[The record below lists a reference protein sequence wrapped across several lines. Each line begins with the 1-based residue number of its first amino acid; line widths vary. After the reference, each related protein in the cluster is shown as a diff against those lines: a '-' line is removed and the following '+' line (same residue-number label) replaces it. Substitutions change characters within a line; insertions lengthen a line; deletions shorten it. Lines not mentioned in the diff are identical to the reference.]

1 MRVLQVIPSLSA
13 VHGGPSV
20 VLPVIERILTAQGF
34 AVETITTDDEGA
46 GSQNLKGDGLER
58 SENGVVRRYFPKQT
72 DFYKVSLPM
81 ARWLKREVKRFDLIH
96 IHALFSFSSLAA
108 ARAAKQA
115 GVPYIIRPLGVLN
128 QYGITQRRAL
138 LKRFSLYWVEAPAL
152 RNAAAVHFTMEAE
165 REEAELLGIP
175 FKSVVIPLGME
186 PQELPLPDPSVP
198 PYVLFLSRIDPKKN
212 LESLLDAWCAV
223 VNTRPDWRLVIAG
236 SGGAEYLASLKGR
249 CASLGIAGSVDWAG
263 QVEGEEKARLLVNAG
278 IFTLPSFSE
287 NFGIAAAEAMQAGKA
302 CLFTAGVAVG
312 AWAAKSGAAVVSG
325 ESASEL
331 ATALAGM
338 MDDPTG
344 RLELGRRAAAFAA
357 AELSAAVM
365 GQRLVKLYRE
375 LVPLTA

>member
-1 MRVLQVIPSLSA
+1 MRVLHVIPSLSA
-13 VHGGPSV
+13 VHGGPSI
-20 VLPVIERILTAQGF
+20 VLPVMERALAQEGIS
-34 AVETITTDDEGA
+34 VETVTTDDEGL
-46 GSQNLKGDGLER
+46 GKRNEIGDGKAR
-58 SENGVVRRYFPKQT
+58 RENGITRRYFPKQT
-72 DFYKVSLPM
+72 EFYKVSLPM
-81 ARWLKREVKRFDLIH
+81 ARWLKREVGRFDLIH
-96 IHALFSFSSLAA
+96 IHALFSFSSLTA

-138 LKRFSLYWVEAPAL
+138 LKRFSLHWLEAPAL

-186 PQELPLPDPSVP
+186 PQKLPLPDLLSP

-212 LESLLDAWCAV
+212 LESLLDAWRGV

-249 CASLGIAGSVDWAG
+249 CASLGITGSVDWAG
-263 QVEGEEKARLLVNAG
+263 QVQGEEKARLLVNAG

-312 AWAAKSGAAVVSG
+312 AWAARVGAAVVSG
-325 ESASEL
+325 ESSAGL
-331 ATALAGM
+331 AIALAGM

-357 AELSAAVM
+357 AELSAEVM
-365 GQRLVKLYRE
+365 GKRLVKLYRE
-375 LVPLTA
+375 LVPFTA

>member
-186 PQELPLPDPSVP
+186 PQELPLPDPSVS

-249 CASLGIAGSVDWAG
+249 CASLGITASVDWAG
-263 QVEGEEKARLLVNAG
+263 QVEGEEKARLLVN
-278 IFTLPSFSE
+278 SD
-287 NFGIAAAEAMQAGKA
+287 KA
-302 CLFTAGVAVG
+302 FCDS
-312 AWAAKSGAAVVSG
+312 KS
-325 ESASEL
+325 L
-331 ATALAGM
+331 
-338 MDDPTG
+338 
-344 RLELGRRAAAFAA
+344 
-357 AELSAAVM
+357 
-365 GQRLVKLYRE
+365 
-375 LVPLTA
+375 